1 MTKFIDKLGN
11 DVSYLKSKKLFML
24 DMDGT
29 LYEENRLFEGTL
41 DFLRQVRQNGG
52 RYVFITN
59 NSSKSVEDYVKK
71 LSDMG
76 IYAEYDDFFTSA
88 QATAEYKKNNHAG
101 KRVYCMGTRSL
112 VSELKKDGID
122 VTEEVDS
129 EASVVLV
136 GYDTELTYEKL
147 RRTSEMLTKYDVCY
161 IATNPDRACPVSFG
175 FVPDCAAIC
184 EMLFMATGKRPLY
197 IGKPAPDMADFV
209 MEKYSCSKQDSVIV
223 GDRLYT
229 DIATGL
235 NAGITSVC
243 VLSGEATME
252 DITNGDV
259 KPSVVLDSV
268 KDIYNILQGELL

>member
-1 MTKFIDKLGN
+1 MTGFKDRLGN
-11 DVSYLKSKKLFML
+11 DASYLKDKKLFML

-29 LYEENRLFEGTL
+29 VYEENRLFDGTL
-41 DFLRQVRQNGG
+41 DFLRQIRLNGG

-59 NSSKSVEDYVKK
+59 NSSKSVNDYVKK

-76 IYAEYDDFFTSA
+76 IAAEYDDFFTSA
-88 QATAEYKKNNHAG
+88 QATAKYIKKNYPNE
-101 KRVYCMGTRSL
+101 RVFCMGTHSL
-112 VSELKKDGID
+112 IKELRDENID
-122 VTEEVDS
+122 VTEEVDA
-129 EASVVLV
+129 EASVVLI

-147 RRTSEMLTKYDVCY
+147 RRASEMLIRYDVHY
-161 IATNPDRACPVSFG
+161 IATNPDRACPVGFG
-175 FVPDCAAIC
+175 FVPDCAAMC

-197 IGKPAPDMADFV
+197 IGKPAPDMAEFV
-209 MEKYSCSKQDSVIV
+209 MEKYSCSKQESVVV

-229 DIATGL
+229 DIATGI

-252 DITNGDV
+252 DITNGDI

-268 KDIYNILQGELL
+268 TDIYNILKSSL